1 MKTKSILL
9 LMLIASAMIQVF
21 VHFCIWVFVC
31 VLILAI
37 IQDQALVASK
47 HFLVETE
54 NKNLV
59 DNAEG
64 PPEAKLKSLPD
75 QTVGNDYLFEGWQN
89 WPWGGLALAKAIGA
103 AKLAKLAKLANLFR
117 PRPRGKK

>member
-1 MKTKSILL
+1 MKTKTILFL
-9 LMLIASAMIQVF
+9 LFIASAM
-21 VHFCIWVFVC
+21 
-31 VLILAI
+31 

-89 WPWGGLALAKAIGA
+89 WPWGGLALVKAVGA